1 MLRFIFVLASVAL
14 LSAAQPVRQVPAY
27 QVDPLWPKPLPNNWL
42 VGAIAGIA
50 VDARNH
56 V

>member
-1 MLRFIFVLASVAL
+1 VLRFIVVLASVAL
-14 LSAAQPVRQVPAY
+14 LSAAQSVRQVPAY